1 MGGFQV
7 VLPSLNKSLD
17 ISPDEQAWPTTVL
30 TLVAGAFLFPLGRV
44 ADMFGGYFVFNAG
57 LLWFL
62 AWTVAAGFSINL
74 PMLTVCR
81 AMEGLGLAA
90 FLPAGI
96 SLLGKIYR
104 PGPRKNFVFSLY
116 GAIAPV
122 GFFAGIMVA
131 GAAQD
136 LMTWRWY
143 YWWGSILG
151 FVCFIGTVLFTPN
164 DYAEVRADGVKMD
177 WWGVSTTI
185 PGLMLVIYAIS
196 NTSSAPESWASPR
209 IIAPLVIGVLFLCVA
224 IYVEGWVAESPLI
237 PPDIFHV
244 QYMKRML
251 ACLFLTWGA
260 FSIYLFYSQY

>member
-164 DYAEVRADGVKMD
+164 DYAEVRCRRGV
-177 WWGVSTTI
+177 
-185 PGLMLVIYAIS
+185 
-196 NTSSAPESWASPR
+196 
-209 IIAPLVIGVLFLCVA
+209 
-224 IYVEGWVAESPLI
+224 
-237 PPDIFHV
+237 
-244 QYMKRML
+244 
-251 ACLFLTWGA
+251 
-260 FSIYLFYSQY
+260 